1 MPAYN
6 FQLQFADKVKTRN
19 KRQTIRAE
27 RKDGRV
33 PEVGELFR
41 GFTGMRS
48 KKCRFLIE
56 SRISEVLPIA
66 IKPEGI
72 WLAGVPLTESEANS
86 LALLDGFE
94 DADAMCAWFS
104 RTHGADFSGHL
115 IRWL

>member
-6 FQLQFADKVKTRN
+6 FQLRFADAVKKRV

-27 RKDGRV
+27 RKDGYV
-33 PEVGELFR
+33 PEVGALFK

-48 KKCRFLIE
+48 KKCRFLTE
-56 SRISEVLPIA
+56 SRISEVLPIV

-72 WLAGVPLTESEANS
+72 WLAGKPLEDAEANTI
-86 LALLDGFE
+86 ALLDGFD
-94 DADAMCAWFS
+94 DADEMCSWFA

>member
-6 FQLQFADKVKTRN
+6 FQARFADKVKQRL

-33 PEVGELFR
+33 PAVGELFK

-48 KKCRFLIE
+48 KKCRFLYE
-56 SRISEVLPIA
+56 SRISEVLPIV

-72 WLAGVPLTESEANS
+72 WLDGKPLDDAEANT

-94 DADAMCAWFS
+94 DADEMCGWFG
-104 RTHGADFSGHL
+104 RMHGQDFSGHL